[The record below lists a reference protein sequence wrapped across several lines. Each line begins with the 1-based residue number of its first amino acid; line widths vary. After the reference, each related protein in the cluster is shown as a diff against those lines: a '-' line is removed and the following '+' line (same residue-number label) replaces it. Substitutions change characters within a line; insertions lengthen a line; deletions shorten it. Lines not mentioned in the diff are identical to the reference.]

1 MKQNHLIHF
10 EDDDLKIGVN
20 IEDETVWLTQTDICE
35 LFQKKKSTISY
46 HITNI
51 FKEDELDENAVVRK
65 NRTTAAD
72 GKTYEVTYYNL
83 DVIIS
88 VGYRVKSSRGIKF
101 RKWANR
107 ILKDYL
113 VNGYVVNISRLE
125 TENQK
130 LKELQQIISF
140 VHRVAIEGDVNGDE
154 IINLLSVVKE
164 YEFALDLLDRYDHKT
179 LTIGNVT
186 EAIVKVVSLD
196 EVYEIIK
203 IMKTEFTTDLFGK
216 EKDKSLSSS
225 IETIYQT
232 AFGEDMYPS
241 LEEKAS

>member
-140 VHRVAIEGDVNGDE
+140 ACRMAH
-154 IINLLSVVKE
+154 
-164 YEFALDLLDRYDHKT
+164 
-179 LTIGNVT
+179 
-186 EAIVKVVSLD
+186 
-196 EVYEIIK
+196 
-203 IMKTEFTTDLFGK
+203 
-216 EKDKSLSSS
+216 
-225 IETIYQT
+225 
-232 AFGEDMYPS
+232 
-241 LEEKAS
+241 